1 MKSLFLILMVL
12 IPILGFCEA
21 SKFVILILSYNNQK
35 WVKQNLQ
42 SALSQDYENFR
53 VIYVNDASSDRT
65 LEIANKFIENH
76 PRKEKVAL
84 FSNLFNQGTMSNFY
98 FYTHKYIDDDE
109 IVVTLDGDDTL
120 AHPQVLKVLAEVY
133 DDKEADIWITYGQYR
148 TTFNEKGHCQAVA
161 PTKNLNFFRMC
172 PFYFSHLRTY
182 KAWLFKKIAKI
193 DFMYKRQ
200 FYQVAADVAL
210 MLPMMEMARN
220 GHYRF
225 IPNELYVYNTSNPI
239 SDFKLKPEFQVAT
252 ERYIKRKK
260 PYQAL

>member
-1 MKSLFLILMVL
+1 MVL

-35 WVKQNLQ
+35 WVEQNLE

-53 VIYVNDASSDRT
+53 VIYVNDASSDQT

-76 PRKEKVAL
+76 PKKEKVAL
-84 FSNLFNQGTMSNFY
+84 YSNLLNQGPMSNFY
-98 FYTHKYIDDDE
+98 FYTHKHIDDDE
-109 IVVTLDGDDTL
+109 IVVTLDGDDRL
-120 AHPQVLKVLAEVY
+120 ADSQVLKVLAEVY
-133 DDKEADIWITYGQYR
+133 GDKEADIWITYGQYR
-148 TTFNEKGHCQAVA
+148 TTFHEKGHCQAVA
-161 PTKNLNFFRMC
+161 PTKNLNFFRTC

-182 KAWLFKKIAKI
+182 RAWLFKKIAKI
-193 DFMYKRQ
+193 DFIQTGK

-225 IPNELYVYNTSNPI
+225 IPKELYVYNTSNPI
-239 SDFKLKPEFQVAT
+239 SDFRLKPELQQAA
-252 ERYIKRKK
+252 ERQIKRKK

>member
-1 MKSLFLILMVL
+1 M
-12 IPILGFCEA
+12 E
-21 SKFVILILSYNNQK
+21 
-35 WVKQNLQ
+35 QNLE

-53 VIYVNDASSDRT
+53 VIYVNDASSDQT

-84 FSNLFNQGTMSNFY
+84 FSNLTNQGGGSNLY

-109 IVVTLDGDDTL
+109 IVVNLDGDDTFTDS
-120 AHPQVLKVLAEVY
+120 QVLKVLAEVY
-133 DDKEADIWITYGQYR
+133 EDKEADIWITYGQYR
-148 TTFNEKGHCQAVA
+148 TTFHEKGHCQAVA
-161 PTKNLNFFRMC
+161 PTKNLNFFRTC

-182 KAWLFKKIAKI
+182 RAWLFKKIAKI
-193 DFMYKRQ
+193 DLMLKGQ
-200 FYQVAADVAL
+200 FYREGWDVAM

-225 IPNELYVYNTSNPI
+225 IPKELYVYNTSNPI
-239 SDFKLKPEFQVAT
+239 SDFRLKPELQQAA
-252 ERYIKRKK
+252 ERQIKRKK